1 MNWER
6 CLFGSIVF
14 LSQSWDAVVAVVV
27 HDFLSA
33 EYFRLNST
41 VDGNF
46 LSVNVEIINN
56 IVDFLK
62 RKPKYNVMQSLS
74 EVEVVS
80 SRGRHIQKNSVV
92 DCCSIPDRGFYRSGW
107 RAAEEVIGCSN
118 SSNSK
123 PRLSFGGSLRAY
135 RISYNDA
142 GWK

>member
-1 MNWER
+1 M
-6 CLFGSIVF
+6 
-14 LSQSWDAVVAVVV
+14 VV

-92 DCCSIPDRGFYRSGW
+92 DCCSIPDRGFYRSG
-107 RAAEEVIGCSN
+107 
-118 SSNSK
+118 
-123 PRLSFGGSLRAY
+123 
-135 RISYNDA
+135 
-142 GWK
+142 